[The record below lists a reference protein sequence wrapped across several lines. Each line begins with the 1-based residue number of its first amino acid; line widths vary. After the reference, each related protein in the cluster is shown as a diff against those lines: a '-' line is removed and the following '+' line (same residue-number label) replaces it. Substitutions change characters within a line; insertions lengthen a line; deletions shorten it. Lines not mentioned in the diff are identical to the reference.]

1 MTNKDLAEIMIDLA
15 RRDFYYYCRF
25 RIPKVYTE
33 NRPHLKVLARQL
45 QAFWESQDKY
55 NLILNMPPRHGKTL
69 TVELL
74 VEWVLGKNPTIGV
87 MAACYNELLSTRFSK
102 AVRSGIQEK
111 SVKIEKPTFSGY
123 FPGVKIKEGDGAM
136 QMWALEGSHF
146 SFLATSPGGT
156 ATGIGAQLL
165 VIDDLI
171 KNADEAYNERVLESH
186 VDWYDNTMLSR
197 LESGAK
203 QIIIQT
209 RWSERDLSG
218 VLLARD
224 PDLWEHIIMPA
235 QGPDGT
241 MLCDDILDAGT
252 FEKKKQT
259 LDPVILAGNYQQE
272 PYDNVDKLYGELKT
286 YTKGMVPKGRRE
298 AYIDTADEGKDFLAG
313 ACYTVANNTAYI
325 TDLIYTQDAMETTE
339 GQTAL
344 MLSEQKTQLAH
355 IESNNGGRGFARNV
369 ERILREISGYTG
381 CQVKWFHQ
389 GQNKQ
394 ARILSTATNVV
405 NSVIMPEDWKTR
417 WPLFYSHVTKA
428 GRRSKMVH
436 DDFADMLA
444 GIVEKSLTKNQ
455 ITGASKEV
463 RAALGYG

>member
-1 MTNKDLAEIMIDLA
+1 MTNKELSAIMLDLA
-15 RRDFYYYCRF
+15 RRDFYYYCKF

-33 NRPHLKVLARQL
+33 NRPHLKILARKL
-45 QAFWESQDKY
+45 QSFWESPDRHH
-55 NLILNMPPRHGKTL
+55 LILNMPPRHGKTL

-74 VEWVLGKNPTIGV
+74 VEWVLGKNPGIGV

-102 AVRSGIQEK
+102 AVRAGIQEK
-111 SVKIEKPTFSGY
+111 SVKIEKPVFCDY
-123 FPGVKIKEGDGAM
+123 FPNVKIKDGDGAM

-156 ATGIGAQLL
+156 ATGIGAQLMI
-165 VIDDLI
+165 IDDLI
-171 KNADEAYNERVLESH
+171 KNADEAYNERVLENH

-197 LESGAK
+197 LESGSK

-224 PDLWEHIIMPA
+224 QDLWEHIIMPA
-235 QGPDGT
+235 ENADGS
-241 MLCDDILDAGT
+241 MLCDDILDSET
-252 FEKKKQT
+252 YQQKKKT
-259 LDPVILAGNYQQE
+259 IDPVILAGNYQQE
-272 PYDNVDKLYGELKT
+272 PYDNIDKLYGELKT
-286 YTKGMVPKGRRE
+286 YSKGMVPNGRRE

-313 ACYTVANNTAYI
+313 ACYVVANNTAYI

-344 MLSEQKTQLAH
+344 MLSEQKTQVAH

-369 ERILREISGYTG
+369 ERILREITGYSG
-381 CQVKWFHQ
+381 CQIKWFHQ

-405 NSVIMPEDWKTR
+405 NSIMMPSDWKEH
-417 WPLFYSHVTKA
+417 WPVFYNHVTKA
-428 GRRSKMVH
+428 GRRSKLSH

-444 GIVEKSLTKNQ
+444 GIVEKSLLSTKPSV
-455 ITGASKEV
+455 ASKDV
-463 RAALGYG
+463 RALFGYS